1 MREKHE
7 IVYVKAA
14 RNSVC
19 LQPQVKLSDV
29 MSVECADPAI
39 CAGIKN
45 MTLYSFQGQ
54 KNENPKQKG
63 KKKRVEVFS
72 ILKVI
77 ELITQEYP
85 EVEVVS
91 YGEQDFVVEYIV
103 APFAPKWLEIVKVVI
118 LCIIIILSHYLYLN
132 FQ

>member
-54 KNENPKQKG
+54 KSVFHLKG
-63 KKKRVEVFS
+63 DR
-72 ILKVI
+72 
-77 ELITQEYP
+77 T
-85 EVEVVS
+85 
-91 YGEQDFVVEYIV
+91 
-103 APFAPKWLEIVKVVI
+103 
-118 LCIIIILSHYLYLN
+118 HYAGISGGGSGQLW
-132 FQ
+132 